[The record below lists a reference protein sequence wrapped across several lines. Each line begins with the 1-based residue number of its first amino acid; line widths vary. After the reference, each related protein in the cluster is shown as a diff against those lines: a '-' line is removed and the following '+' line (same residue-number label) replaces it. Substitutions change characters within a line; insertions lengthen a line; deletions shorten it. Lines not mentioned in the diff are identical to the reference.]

1 MAINLKLINVQSGE
15 VVKEVSVANQA
26 AAYSELENITESV
39 QVVWEEE

>member
-26 AAYSELENITESV
+26 EAYSELENLTESV

>member
-15 VVKEVSVANQA
+15 VVKEVSVANKA
-26 AAYSELENITESV
+26 SAYKELEDLNESV